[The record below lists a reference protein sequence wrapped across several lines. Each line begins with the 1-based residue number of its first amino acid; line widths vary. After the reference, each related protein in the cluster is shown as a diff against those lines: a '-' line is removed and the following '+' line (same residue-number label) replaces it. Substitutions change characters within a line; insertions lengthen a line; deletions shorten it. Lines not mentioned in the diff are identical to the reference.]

1 VQSASAVSRL
11 GEVGQMLVEERAME
25 RWSGWTEAEQQIAD
39 AGEKKLQEEEEEA
52 EWSLVENFEAAEVVE
67 FRLQS
72 KVSDEAE
79 VHVGT
84 AVSF

>member
-1 VQSASAVSRL
+1 
-11 GEVGQMLVEERAME
+11 M
-25 RWSGWTEAEQQIAD
+25 EAEQQIAD
-39 AGEKKLQEEEEEA
+39 AEEMKSEVEEEEA
-52 EWSLVENFEAAEVVE
+52 ERSVVENFEVAEVVE
-67 FRLQS
+67 FRRRL

>member
-1 VQSASAVSRL
+1 
-11 GEVGQMLVEERAME
+11 M
-25 RWSGWTEAEQQIAD
+25 EAEQQIAD
-39 AGEKKLQEEEEEA
+39 AEEMKVEEEEEA
-52 EWSLVENFEAAEVVE
+52 ERSVVENFEVAEVVE
-67 FRLQS
+67 FRRRL

>member
-1 VQSASAVSRL
+1 
-11 GEVGQMLVEERAME
+11 M
-25 RWSGWTEAEQQIAD
+25 EAEQQIAD
-39 AGEKKLQEEEEEA
+39 AEGMKSEVEEEEA
-52 EWSLVENFEAAEVVE
+52 ERSVVGNFEVAEVVE
-67 FRLQS
+67 FRRRL

>member
-1 VQSASAVSRL
+1 V
-11 GEVGQMLVEERAME
+11 
-25 RWSGWTEAEQQIAD
+25 
-39 AGEKKLQEEEEEA
+39 
-52 EWSLVENFEAAEVVE
+52 VENFEVAEVVE
-67 FRLQS
+67 FRQQS

>member
-1 VQSASAVSRL
+1 
-11 GEVGQMLVEERAME
+11 M
-25 RWSGWTEAEQQIAD
+25 EAEQQIAD
-39 AGEKKLQEEEEEA
+39 AEEMKSEVEEEA
-52 EWSLVENFEAAEVVE
+52 ERSVVENFEVAEVVE
-67 FRLQS
+67 FRRQS

>member
-1 VQSASAVSRL
+1 
-11 GEVGQMLVEERAME
+11 ME
-25 RWSGWTEAEQQIAD
+25 RQIAD
-39 AGEKKLQEEEEEA
+39 AEEMKAEEEEEA
-52 EWSLVENFEAAEVVE
+52 ERSVVGNFEVAEVVE
-67 FRLQS
+67 FRGRL

>member
-1 VQSASAVSRL
+1 
-11 GEVGQMLVEERAME
+11 ME
-25 RWSGWTEAEQQIAD
+25 RMEVEQQIAD
-39 AGEKKLQEEEEEA
+39 AEEMKAEEEEA
-52 EWSLVENFEAAEVVE
+52 ERSVVENFEVAEVVE
-67 FRLQS
+67 FRRQL

>member
-1 VQSASAVSRL
+1 
-11 GEVGQMLVEERAME
+11 M
-25 RWSGWTEAEQQIAD
+25 EAEQQIAD
-39 AGEKKLQEEEEEA
+39 AEEMKAEEEEEA
-52 EWSLVENFEAAEVVE
+52 ERSVVENFEVAEVVE
-67 FRLQS
+67 FRRRL

>member
-1 VQSASAVSRL
+1 
-11 GEVGQMLVEERAME
+11 M
-25 RWSGWTEAEQQIAD
+25 EAEQQIAD
-39 AGEKKLQEEEEEA
+39 AEEMKAGEEA
-52 EWSLVENFEAAEVVE
+52 EAERSVVENFEVAEVVE
-67 FRLQS
+67 FRRQS